1 MMEKNTCWRV
11 GKMLRA
17 KGERVGMCKGERVGM
32 CKGGEGG
39 DVQRGE
45 GGDVQRG
52 RGWGCAKGERV
63 GMCKGGEV
71 TFQTHSYNVSSC
83 QLTICDKDRAIP
95 GRVRGV

>member
-1 MMEKNTCWRV
+1 MMEKNTCWCV
-11 GKMLRA
+11 GKMLKS
-17 KGERVGMCKGERVGM
+17 KGGEGGM

-39 DVQRGE
+39 DVQM
-45 GGDVQRG
+45 G
-52 RGWGCAKGERV
+52 RAWGCAKGER
-63 GMCKGGEV
+63 EHWV